1 MNDEPG
7 TIVPFNMFYD
17 ALEQFL
23 DHSHKGVISRA
34 LDNEYLN
41 PNHEK
46 ECFDVNVLKTLFMIK
61 YVKEIKANIENIT
74 SLMVSNVN
82 DDRMALAQQVEDALK
97 RLVRQTLV
105 QKNGDIY
112 VFLTDEEQEI
122 NRAIESQNVDSGEV
136 IAKVSEMIFDGL
148 YDERSIAIRHSTEDM
163 RLLLIRLLMI
173 NHIRQ
178 IRIMTLHLKSL
189 LRTAMSEQMK
199 QQ

>member
-1 MNDEPG
+1 
-7 TIVPFNMFYD
+7 
-17 ALEQFL
+17 
-23 DHSHKGVISRA
+23 
-34 LDNEYLN
+34 
-41 PNHEK
+41 
-46 ECFDVNVLKTLFMIK
+46 MIK

-136 IAKVSEMIFDGL
+136 IAKVSEMILTVFMMK
-148 YDERSIAIRHSTEDM
+148 RSIAIRHSTEDM
-163 RLLLIRLLMI
+163 RLLSIRLLMI
-173 NHIRQ
+173 SHIRQ
-178 IRIMTLHLKSL
+178 IRIMTSH
-189 LRTAMSEQMK
+189 
-199 QQ
+199 

>member
-1 MNDEPG
+1 
-7 TIVPFNMFYD
+7 MFYN

-23 DHSHKGVISRA
+23 DRSHKCVISRA
-34 LDNEYLN
+34 LDNDYLN

-105 QKNGDIY
+105 QMCIRD
-112 VFLTDEEQEI
+112 
-122 NRAIESQNVDSGEV
+122 RSSNV
-136 IAKVSEMIFDGL
+136 
-148 YDERSIAIRHSTEDM
+148 
-163 RLLLIRLLMI
+163 
-173 NHIRQ
+173 
-178 IRIMTLHLKSL
+178 
-189 LRTAMSEQMK
+189 
-199 QQ
+199 